1 MGIIGL
7 GVMGRRMAAAVAS
20 HPAFRVVAGYDPNP
34 PDDLIGIPL
43 KNSAAAVINDASVH
57 CVYIASPPA
66 THAELVAAAAISGH
80 AIFCEKPLT
89 VSLAEAQTCIN
100 AVRATGAAAAV
111 NFPFATAISALRLNK
126 LVTGGDLG
134 DIKSATVTLRF
145 ARWPRGWQASAG
157 NWLAAPAQGGFVR
170 EVASHFLFLA
180 HRMFGPGKLRQ
191 VSIER
196 GPNRAET
203 AVCATVA
210 YQNVTLK
217 LDAAVAGELEDYNRF
232 EVIGTRSSA
241 ALTDWYRL
249 EHEGALSDRP
259 LPIPGQLD
267 ALASL
272 LSGAA
277 TDHRLATLDEATAI
291 VELVEAILE
300 TEPVVENKISRHQ

>member
-1 MGIIGL
+1 VYGMGIIGL
-7 GVMGRRMAAAVAS
+7 GVMGRRMAAAVTS
-20 HPAFRVVAGYDPNP
+20 HPTFRVVAGYDPNP
-34 PDDLIGIPL
+34 PSDLIGIPL
-43 KNSAAAVINDASVH
+43 KNSAAALINDPSVN

-66 THAELVAAAAISGH
+66 THAELVMAAAAAGK

-89 VSLAEAQTCIN
+89 VSVAQAQTCIN
-100 AVRATGAAAAV
+100 AARSTGVAAAV
-111 NFPFATAISALRLNK
+111 NFPFATAISALRLSK

-134 DIKSATVTLRF
+134 EVKSATVTLRF
-145 ARWPRGWQASAG
+145 ARWPRGWQAGAG
-157 NWLAAPAQGGFVR
+157 RWLAGPEQGGFVR

-180 HRMFGPGKLRQ
+180 HRLFGPGELAQ
-191 VSIER
+191 ASIDR
-196 GPNRAET
+196 GSNRAET

-232 EVIGTRSSA
+232 EVIGTRGTA

-272 LSGAA
+272 LSGAP
-277 TDHRLATLDEATAI
+277 TSHRLATLEEATAI
-291 VELVEAILE
+291 VALVETMLGS
-300 TEPVVENKISRHQ
+300 V